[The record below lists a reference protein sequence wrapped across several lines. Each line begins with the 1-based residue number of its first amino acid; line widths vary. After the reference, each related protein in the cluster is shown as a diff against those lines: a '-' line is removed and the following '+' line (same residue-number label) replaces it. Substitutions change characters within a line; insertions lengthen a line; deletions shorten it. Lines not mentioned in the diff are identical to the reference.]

1 MGVTVMPEIK
11 KWAME
16 VRMSFEKTGMA
27 KFISHLDTVRC
38 ITRAMKRANVPIWFT
53 EGFNPH
59 AFLTFA
65 MPLSLG
71 FESLCETV
79 DFRLMEEV
87 DLKKLAN
94 QINDALPVDITVK
107 EIYVYE
113 TSPNDIRWAEY
124 KVIFNNPDNLFLEQA
139 EKILSA
145 DEIMVLKKA
154 KQGRKKVEKEVNIK
168 EHIKS
173 FELENDNG
181 KLVLKTVLSSGT
193 SININPMLLIGA
205 LTKDTETDEQD
216 VDIIK
221 IQSYTENMEV
231 FR

>member
-1 MGVTVMPEIK
+1 MPEVK
-11 KWAME
+11 KWAMD

-38 ITRAMKRANVPIWFT
+38 ITRAMKRACVPIWFT

-87 DLKKLAN
+87 DLNELAER
-94 QINDALPVDITVK
+94 INNALPVDITVK

-124 KVIFNNPDNLFLEQA
+124 KIVFINPDKLLMENA
-139 EKILSA
+139 EKVLSA

-154 KQGRKKVEKEVNIK
+154 KKGRNKVEKEVNIK

-173 FELENDNG
+173 FELEDNNG

-193 SININPMLLIGA
+193 SVNINPMLLIGA
-205 LTKDTETDEQD
+205 LTKNTKTDEQD

-221 IQSYTENMEV
+221 VQSYTENMEV

>member
-1 MGVTVMPEIK
+1 MPEVK
-11 KWAME
+11 KWAMD

-38 ITRAMKRANVPIWFT
+38 ITRAMKRACVPIWFT

-79 DFRLMEEV
+79 DFRLLEDV
-87 DLKKLAN
+87 DLNELKERL
-94 QINDALPVDITVK
+94 NDALPVDITVK

-113 TSPNDIRWAEY
+113 TSSDVIRWAEY
-124 KVIFNNPDNLFLEQA
+124 KIIFNNPDKLILEKA
-139 EKILSA
+139 ESVLSA
-145 DEIMVLKKA
+145 DEIMVMKKG

-173 FELENDNG
+173 FELNNEDG
-181 KLVLKTVLSSGT
+181 KLVLNTVLSSGT

-216 VDIIK
+216 VDVIK
-221 IQSYTENMEV
+221 IESYTESMEI

>member
-1 MGVTVMPEIK
+1 MPEVK
-11 KWAME
+11 KWAMD
-16 VRMSFEKTGMA
+16 VRMSFQKTGMA

-38 ITRAMKRANVPIWFT
+38 ITRAMKRACVPIWFT

-79 DFRLMEEV
+79 DFRLLEDV
-87 DLKKLAN
+87 DLNELKERL
-94 QINDALPVDITVK
+94 NDALPVDITVK

-113 TSPNDIRWAEY
+113 TSSDVIRWAEY
-124 KVIFNNPDNLFLEQA
+124 KIIFNNPDKLILEKA
-139 EKILSA
+139 ESVLSA
-145 DEIMVLKKA
+145 DEIMVMKKG

-173 FELENDNG
+173 FELNNEDG
-181 KLVLKTVLSSGT
+181 KLVLNTVLSSGT

-216 VDIIK
+216 VDVIK
-221 IQSYTENMEV
+221 IESYTESMEI

>member
-1 MGVTVMPEIK
+1 MPEVK
-11 KWAME
+11 KWAMD
-16 VRMSFEKTGMA
+16 VRMSFQKTGMA

-38 ITRAMKRANVPIWFT
+38 ITRAMKRACVPIWFT

-79 DFRLMEEV
+79 DFRLMEET
-87 DLKKLAN
+87 DLNELAER
-94 QINDALPVDITVK
+94 INNALPVDITVK

-124 KVIFNNPDNLFLEQA
+124 KIIFNNPDKLLSRQA
-139 EKILSA
+139 EKILSS
-145 DEIMVLKKA
+145 DEIMVLKKS
-154 KQGRKKVEKEVNIK
+154 KKGRNKVEKEVNIK

-173 FELENDNG
+173 FELSEENG
-181 KLVLKTVLSSGT
+181 KLILNTVLSSGT
-193 SININPMLLIGA
+193 SVNINPMLLIGA
-205 LTKDTETDEQD
+205 LVKDTATDEQD

-221 IQSYTENMEV
+221 VQSYTENMEI
-231 FR
+231 FK

>member
-1 MGVTVMPEIK
+1 MPEVK
-11 KWAME
+11 KWAMD

-27 KFISHLDTVRC
+27 KFISHLDTVRL
-38 ITRAMKRANVPIWFT
+38 ITRSMKRACVPIWFT

-71 FESLCETV
+71 FESYCETV

-87 DLKKLAN
+87 DLEELKVRLN
-94 QINDALPVDITVK
+94 NALPVDITVK

-124 KVIFNNPDNLFLEQA
+124 KIIFNNPDNKFLETA
-139 EKILSA
+139 EKTLSS
-145 DEIMVLKKA
+145 DEIIVEKKA
-154 KQGRKKVEKEVNIK
+154 KQGRKKVNKEVNIK
-168 EHIKS
+168 EYIKS
-173 FELENDNG
+173 FELSEENG
-181 KLVLKTVLSSGT
+181 KLVLKTILSSGT
-193 SININPMLLIGA
+193 SMNINPMLLIGA
-205 LTKDTETDEQD
+205 LVKDTETDEQD

-221 IQSYTENMEV
+221 IESYTENMEV

>member
-1 MGVTVMPEIK
+1 MPEVK
-11 KWAME
+11 KWAMD
-16 VRMSFEKTGMA
+16 VRMSFEKTGIA

-38 ITRAMKRANVPIWFT
+38 ITRAMKRACVPVWFT

-87 DLKKLAN
+87 DLNELAKR
-94 QINDALPVDITVK
+94 INDALPVDMTVK

-113 TSPNDIRWAEY
+113 TTPNDIRWAEY
-124 KVIFNNPDNLFLEQA
+124 KITFNNPDDLLLGKA
-139 EKILSA
+139 ESVLSA
-145 DEIMVLKKA
+145 DEILVLKKG

-173 FELENDNG
+173 YELNDEDG
-181 KLVLKTVLSSGT
+181 KLVLNTVLSSGT

-205 LTKDTETDEQD
+205 LVKDIATDEQD
-216 VDIIK
+216 VDVIK
-221 IQSYTENMEV
+221 IESYTENMEI

>member
-1 MGVTVMPEIK
+1 MPEIK

-16 VRMSFEKTGMA
+16 VRMSFQKTGMA

-38 ITRAMKRANVPIWFT
+38 ITRAMKRANVPVWFT

-79 DFRLMEEV
+79 DFRLMEET
-87 DLKKLAN
+87 DLSELAER
-94 QINDALPVDITVK
+94 INNALPVDITVK

-124 KVIFNNPDNLFLEQA
+124 KVIFNNPDNLLLEKA

-173 FELENDNG
+173 FGLENDNG

-221 IQSYTENMEV
+221 VQSYTENMEV

>member
-1 MGVTVMPEIK
+1 MPEVK
-11 KWAME
+11 KWAMD
-16 VRMSFEKTGMA
+16 VRMSFQKTGMA

-38 ITRAMKRANVPIWFT
+38 ITRAMKRACVPIWFT

-87 DLKKLAN
+87 DLNELAER
-94 QINDALPVDITVK
+94 INNALPVDITVK

-124 KVIFNNPDNLFLEQA
+124 KIIFNNPDSLLLNKA
-139 EKILSA
+139 ESILSSN
-145 DEIMVLKKA
+145 EILVLKKA
-154 KQGRKKVEKEVNIK
+154 KQGRKKIDKEVNIK

-173 FELENDNG
+173 FDLTEENG
-181 KLVLKTVLSSGT
+181 KLVLNTILSSGT
-193 SININPMLLIGA
+193 SVNINPMLLIGA
-205 LTKDTETDEQD
+205 LTCNTETDEQD

-221 IQSYTENMEV
+221 IKSYTESMEE
-231 FR
+231 FK

>member
-1 MGVTVMPEIK
+1 MPEVK
-11 KWAME
+11 KWAMD

-27 KFISHLDTVRC
+27 KFISHLDTVRL
-38 ITRAMKRANVPIWFT
+38 ITRSMKRANVPIWFT

-87 DLKKLAN
+87 DLEELATRLN
-94 QINDALPVDITVK
+94 NALPVDVTVK

-124 KVIFNNPDNLFLEQA
+124 KIIFNNPDNKLLETA
-139 EKILSA
+139 ENILSSN
-145 DEIMVLKKA
+145 EIIVEKKA
-154 KQGRKKVEKEVNIK
+154 KQGRKKVAKEVNIK
-168 EHIKS
+168 EHIKL
-173 FELENDNG
+173 FELTEENG
-181 KLVLKTVLSSGT
+181 KLILHTVLSSGT
-193 SININPMLLIGA
+193 SINVNPMLLIGA
-205 LTKDTETDEQD
+205 LVKDTGTDEQD

-221 IQSYTENMEV
+221 IQSYKENMEA
-231 FR
+231 FK

>member
-1 MGVTVMPEIK
+1 MPEVK

-16 VRMSFEKTGMA
+16 VRMSFQKTGMA

-38 ITRAMKRANVPIWFT
+38 ITRAMKRANVPIWYT

-79 DFRLMEEV
+79 DFRLMEET
-87 DLKKLAN
+87 DLSELAER
-94 QINDALPVDITVK
+94 INNALPVDITVK

-124 KVIFNNPDNLFLEQA
+124 KVIFNNPDNLLLEKA

-181 KLVLKTVLSSGT
+181 KLVLKTVISSGT

-221 IQSYTENMEV
+221 VQSYTENMEV

>member
-1 MGVTVMPEIK
+1 MPEVK

-16 VRMSFEKTGMA
+16 VRMSFKKTGMA

-38 ITRAMKRANVPIWFT
+38 ITRAMKRANVPVWFT

-79 DFRLMEEV
+79 DFRLMEET
-87 DLKKLAN
+87 DLSELAEK
-94 QINDALPVDITVK
+94 INNALPVDITVK

-124 KVIFNNPDNLFLEQA
+124 KVIFNNPDNLLLEQA

-154 KQGRKKVEKEVNIK
+154 KQGRKKVDKEVNIK

-173 FELENDNG
+173 FELNEEDG
-181 KLVLKTVLSSGT
+181 WLILKTVLSSGT

-205 LTKDTETDEQD
+205 LVKDTKTDEQD

-221 IQSYTENMEV
+221 VQSYTEDMKI

>member
-1 MGVTVMPEIK
+1 MPEVK

-16 VRMSFEKTGMA
+16 VRMSFQKTGMA

-38 ITRAMKRANVPIWFT
+38 ITRAMKRAEVPIWFT

-79 DFRLMEEV
+79 DFRLIEEV
-87 DLKKLAN
+87 DLKELAERLN
-94 QINDALPVDITVK
+94 EALPVDITVK

-113 TSPNDIRWAEY
+113 TSPNDIRWVEY
-124 KVIFNNPDNLFLEQA
+124 KIIFNTPDDLLLNKA
-139 EKILSA
+139 ESVLSN
-145 DEIMVLKKA
+145 DEIMVFKKA

-173 FELENDNG
+173 FELYNEDG
-181 KLVLKTVLSSGT
+181 KLILNTVLSSGT

-216 VDIIK
+216 VDVIK
-221 IQSYTENMEV
+221 VQSYTENIEV

>member
-1 MGVTVMPEIK
+1 MPEVK
-11 KWAME
+11 KWAMD

-27 KFISHLDTVRC
+27 KFISHLDTVRL
-38 ITRAMKRANVPIWFT
+38 ITRSMKRANVPIWFT

-79 DFRLMEEV
+79 DFRLIEEV
-87 DLKKLAN
+87 DLEELATRLN
-94 QINDALPVDITVK
+94 NALPVDVTVK

-124 KVIFNNPDNLFLEQA
+124 KIIFNNPDKALLETA
-139 EKILSA
+139 EKILSS
-145 DEIMVLKKA
+145 DEIIVEKKA
-154 KQGRKKVEKEVNIK
+154 KQGRKKVAKEVNIK

-173 FELENDNG
+173 FELSKDNG
-181 KLVLKTVLSSGT
+181 KLILDTVLSSGT

-205 LTKDTETDEQD
+205 LVKNTNTDEQD
-216 VDIIK
+216 VDVIK
-221 IQSYTENMEV
+221 IESYTQNMEV
-231 FR
+231 FK

>member
-1 MGVTVMPEIK
+1 MPEVK
-11 KWAME
+11 KWAMD

-27 KFISHLDTVRC
+27 KFISHLDTVRL
-38 ITRAMKRANVPIWFT
+38 ITRSMKRACVPIWFT

-71 FESLCETV
+71 FESYCETV
-79 DFRLMEEV
+79 DFRLMEEM
-87 DLKKLAN
+87 DLDELAKK
-94 QINDALPVDITVK
+94 INDALPVDITVK

-124 KVIFNNPDNLFLEQA
+124 KIIFNNPDKVLFETA
-139 EKILSA
+139 KNKLSS
-145 DEIMVLKKA
+145 DEIIVEKKA
-154 KQGRKKVEKEVNIK
+154 KQGRKKVAKEVNIK

-173 FELENDNG
+173 FELSEDNG
-181 KLVLKTVLSSGT
+181 KLIIDTVLSSGT

-205 LTKDTETDEQD
+205 LVKNTNTDEQD
-216 VDIIK
+216 VDVIK
-221 IQSYTENMEV
+221 IESYTQNMEV
-231 FR
+231 FK

>member
-1 MGVTVMPEIK
+1 MPEVK
-11 KWAME
+11 KWAMD

-79 DFRLMEEV
+79 DFRLIEEV
-87 DLKKLAN
+87 DLNELAERLN
-94 QINDALPVDITVK
+94 NALPDDITVK
-107 EIYVYE
+107 EIYVSQM
-113 TSPNDIRWAEY
+113 SPNDIRWAEY
-124 KVIFNNPDNLFLEQA
+124 KIIFNNPDSILLNNA
-139 EKILSA
+139 ESKLSSN
-145 DEIMVLKKA
+145 EIIVEKKA
-154 KQGRKKVEKEVNIK
+154 KQGRKKVAKEVNIK

-173 FELENDNG
+173 FELNNMDG
-181 KLVLKTVLSSGT
+181 KLVLNTVLSSGT

-205 LTKDTETDEQD
+205 LVKNTDTDEQD

-221 IQSYTENMEV
+221 VQSYTENMEV
-231 FR
+231 FK

>member
-1 MGVTVMPEIK
+1 MPEVK
-11 KWAME
+11 KWAMD

-27 KFISHLDTVRC
+27 KFISHLDTVRL
-38 ITRAMKRANVPIWFT
+38 ITRSMKRANVPIWFT

-87 DLKKLAN
+87 DLEELATRLN
-94 QINDALPVDITVK
+94 NALPVDVTVK

-124 KVIFNNPDNLFLEQA
+124 KIIFNNPDNKLLETV
-139 EKILSA
+139 ENILSSN
-145 DEIMVLKKA
+145 EIIVEKKA
-154 KQGRKKVEKEVNIK
+154 KQGRKKVAKEVNIK

-173 FELENDNG
+173 FELTEENG
-181 KLVLKTVLSSGT
+181 KLILHTVLSSGT

-205 LTKDTETDEQD
+205 LVKDTGTDEQD

-221 IQSYTENMEV
+221 IESYTENMEV

>member
-1 MGVTVMPEIK
+1 MPEVK

-38 ITRAMKRANVPIWFT
+38 ITRAMKRANVPVWFT

-79 DFRLMEEV
+79 DFRLVEEV
-87 DLKKLAN
+87 DLDELKERLN
-94 QINDALPVDITVK
+94 NALPVDMTVK
-107 EIYVYE
+107 EIYVYD
-113 TSPNDIRWAEY
+113 TLPNDIRWAEY
-124 KVIFNNPDNLFLEQA
+124 KVVFNNPDELLLAQA
-139 EKILSA
+139 EKILSSN
-145 DEIMVLKKA
+145 EIMVMKKG

-181 KLVLKTVLSSGT
+181 KLVLKTVLSSGP

-205 LTKDTETDEQD
+205 LVKDANTDEQD

-221 IQSYTENMEV
+221 IQSYKENMEI
-231 FR
+231 FK

>member
-1 MGVTVMPEIK
+1 MPEVK
-11 KWAME
+11 KWAMD
-16 VRMSFEKTGMA
+16 VRMSFQKTGMA

-71 FESLCETV
+71 FESYCETV
-79 DFRLMEEV
+79 DFRLVEEV
-87 DLKKLAN
+87 DLNELAKK
-94 QINDALPVDITVK
+94 INDALPVDITVK
-107 EIYVYE
+107 EVYIYE

-124 KVIFNNPDNLFLEQA
+124 KILFNNPDNLLLDNA
-139 EKILSA
+139 EKVLSA
-145 DEIMVLKKA
+145 DEILVLKKG
-154 KQGRKKVEKEVNIK
+154 KQGRRKVEKEVNIK

-173 FELENDNG
+173 FELENVNG

-205 LTKDTETDEQD
+205 LVKDTNTDEQD

-221 IQSYTENMEV
+221 VQSFTEDMEV
-231 FR
+231 FF

>member
-1 MGVTVMPEIK
+1 MPEIK

-38 ITRAMKRANVPIWFT
+38 ITRAMKRANVPVWFT

-79 DFRLMEEV
+79 DFRLLEEV
-87 DLKKLAN
+87 DLNELAERL
-94 QINDALPVDITVK
+94 DKALPVDITVK

-113 TSPNDIRWAEY
+113 TLPNDIRWAEY
-124 KVIFNNPDNLFLEQA
+124 KIVFNNPDELLLERA
-139 EKILSA
+139 NSVLSS
-145 DEIMVLKKA
+145 DEIIVLKKS
-154 KQGRKKVEKEVNIK
+154 KKGRNKVEKEVNIK

-173 FELENDNG
+173 FELTEDNG
-181 KLVLKTVLSSGT
+181 KLVLNTVLSSGP

-205 LTKDTETDEQD
+205 LVKDTETDEQD

-221 IQSYTENMEV
+221 VQSFTENMEI
-231 FR
+231 FK

>member
-1 MGVTVMPEIK
+1 MPEVK

-16 VRMSFEKTGMA
+16 VRMSFQKTGMA

-38 ITRAMKRANVPIWFT
+38 ITRAMKRANVPIWYT

-79 DFRLMEEV
+79 DFRLMEET
-87 DLKKLAN
+87 DLSELAER
-94 QINDALPVDITVK
+94 INNALPVDITVK

-124 KVIFNNPDNLFLEQA
+124 KVIFNNPDNLLLEQA

-173 FELENDNG
+173 FGLENDNG

-221 IQSYTENMEV
+221 VQSYTENMEI

>member
-1 MGVTVMPEIK
+1 MPEVK

-38 ITRAMKRANVPIWFT
+38 ITRAMKRANVPVWFT

-79 DFRLMEEV
+79 DFRLVEEV
-87 DLKKLAN
+87 DLDELKERLN
-94 QINDALPVDITVK
+94 NALPVDMTVK
-107 EIYVYE
+107 EIYVYD
-113 TSPNDIRWAEY
+113 TLPNDIRWAEY
-124 KVIFNNPDNLFLEQA
+124 KVVFNNPDELLLAQA
-139 EKILSA
+139 EKLLSS
-145 DEIMVLKKA
+145 DEIMVMKKG

-181 KLVLKTVLSSGT
+181 KLVLKTVLSSGP

-205 LTKDTETDEQD
+205 LVKDTSTDEQD

-221 IQSYTENMEV
+221 IQSYKENMEI
-231 FR
+231 FK

>member
-1 MGVTVMPEIK
+1 MPEVK
-11 KWAME
+11 KWAMD

-27 KFISHLDTVRC
+27 KFISHLDTVRL
-38 ITRAMKRANVPIWFT
+38 ITRSMKRANVPIWFT

-87 DLKKLAN
+87 DLEELATRLN
-94 QINDALPVDITVK
+94 NALPVDVTVK

-124 KVIFNNPDNLFLEQA
+124 KIIFNNPDNKLLETA
-139 EKILSA
+139 ENILSSN
-145 DEIMVLKKA
+145 EIIVEKKA
-154 KQGRKKVEKEVNIK
+154 KQGRKKVAKEVNIK

-173 FELENDNG
+173 FELTEENG
-181 KLVLKTVLSSGT
+181 KLILNTVLSSGT

-205 LTKDTETDEQD
+205 LVKDTGTDEQD

-221 IQSYTENMEV
+221 IQSYKENMEV

>member
-1 MGVTVMPEIK
+1 MPEVK

-16 VRMSFEKTGMA
+16 VRMSFQKTGMA

-38 ITRAMKRANVPIWFT
+38 ITRAMKRANVPIWYT

-79 DFRLMEEV
+79 DFRLMKET
-87 DLKKLAN
+87 DLSELAEK
-94 QINDALPVDITVK
+94 INNALPVDITVK

-124 KVIFNNPDNLFLEQA
+124 KVIFNNPDNLLLEQA

-173 FELENDNG
+173 FELENDDG

-221 IQSYTENMEV
+221 VQSYTENMEV

>member
-1 MGVTVMPEIK
+1 MPEVK
-11 KWAME
+11 KWAMD

-38 ITRAMKRANVPIWFT
+38 ITRSMKRANVPIWFT

-79 DFRLMEEV
+79 DFRLMEEM
-87 DLKKLAN
+87 DLEELAKK
-94 QINDALPVDITVK
+94 INDALPVDITVK
-107 EIYVYE
+107 GIYVYE

-124 KVIFNNPDNLFLEQA
+124 KIIFNNPDKILLNTA
-139 EKILSA
+139 EKTLSS
-145 DEIMVLKKA
+145 DEIIVEKKA
-154 KQGRKKVEKEVNIK
+154 KQGRKKVNKEVNIK

-173 FELENDNG
+173 FELDEENG
-181 KLVLKTVLSSGT
+181 KLIIKTILSSGT
-193 SININPMLLIGA
+193 SMNINPMLLIGA
-205 LTKDTETDEQD
+205 LVKDTETDEQD

-221 IQSYTENMEV
+221 IESYTENMEV
-231 FR
+231 FK

>member
-1 MGVTVMPEIK
+1 MGVNVMPEVK
-11 KWAME
+11 KWAMD
-16 VRMSFEKTGMA
+16 VRMSFQKTGMA

-87 DLKKLAN
+87 DLNELAERL
-94 QINDALPVDITVK
+94 NDALPVDITVK

-124 KVIFNNPDNLFLEQA
+124 KIVFNNPHNLLLDQA
-139 EKILSA
+139 EKILSS

-173 FELENDNG
+173 FSLCEENG
-181 KLVLKTVLSSGT
+181 KLILNTVLSSGT
-193 SININPMLLIGA
+193 SANINPMLLIGA
-205 LTKDTETDEQD
+205 LVKDTEADEQD

-221 IQSYTENMEV
+221 VQSYTENMEI
-231 FR
+231 FK

>member
-1 MGVTVMPEIK
+1 MPEVK
-11 KWAME
+11 KWAMD

-87 DLKKLAN
+87 DLNELAKK
-94 QINDALPVDITVK
+94 INDALPVDITVK

-124 KVIFNNPDNLFLEQA
+124 KIIFNNPDSLLLDKA
-139 EKILSA
+139 HSVLSA
-145 DEIMVLKKA
+145 DEIIVFKKA
-154 KQGRKKVEKEVNIK
+154 KQGRKKVDKEVNIK

-173 FELENDNG
+173 FELNEEDG
-181 KLVLKTVLSSGT
+181 KLILQTVLSSGT

-205 LTKDTETDEQD
+205 LVKDTATDEQD

-221 IQSYTENMEV
+221 VQSYTEDMKV

>member
-1 MGVTVMPEIK
+1 MGVNAMPEIK

-16 VRMSFEKTGMA
+16 VRMSFQKTGMA

-38 ITRAMKRANVPIWFT
+38 ITRAMKRANVPVWFT

-71 FESLCETV
+71 FESLYETV

-87 DLKKLAN
+87 VLNELAERLN
-94 QINDALPVDITVK
+94 KALPVDITVK

-124 KVIFNNPDNLFLEQA
+124 KIIFNNPDDLLLAQA

-145 DEIMVLKKA
+145 DEIIVLKKA
-154 KQGRKKVEKEVNIK
+154 KKGRNKVEKEVNIK

-216 VDIIK
+216 VDIVK
-221 IQSYTENMEV
+221 VQSYTENMEV

>member
-1 MGVTVMPEIK
+1 MPEVK
-11 KWAME
+11 KWAMD
-16 VRMSFEKTGMA
+16 VRMSFQKTGMA

-38 ITRAMKRANVPIWFT
+38 ITRAMKRACVPIWFT

-79 DFRLMEEV
+79 DFRLLEDV
-87 DLKKLAN
+87 DLNELKERL
-94 QINDALPVDITVK
+94 NDALPVDITVK

-113 TSPNDIRWAEY
+113 TSSDVIRWAEY
-124 KVIFNNPDNLFLEQA
+124 KIIFNNPDKLLLEKA
-139 EKILSA
+139 ESVLSA
-145 DEIMVLKKA
+145 DEIMVMKKG

-173 FELENDNG
+173 FELTEDNG
-181 KLVLKTVLSSGT
+181 KLVLKTILSSGT

-216 VDIIK
+216 VDVIK
-221 IQSYTENMEV
+221 IESYTESMEI

>member
-1 MGVTVMPEIK
+1 MPEVK
-11 KWAME
+11 KWAMD

-38 ITRAMKRANVPIWFT
+38 ITRAMKRACVPIWFT

-79 DFRLMEEV
+79 DFRLMEEI
-87 DLKKLAN
+87 DLNELASK
-94 QINDALPVDITVK
+94 INDALPVDITVK

-124 KVIFNNPDNLFLEQA
+124 KIVFNNPDKLLMENA
-139 EKILSA
+139 EKVLSA
-145 DEIMVLKKA
+145 DEILVLKKG
-154 KQGRKKVEKEVNIK
+154 KQGRRKVEKEVNIK

-173 FELENDNG
+173 FELIEENR
-181 KLVLKTVLSSGT
+181 KLILNTILSSGT

-205 LTKDTETDEQD
+205 LVKDTNTDEQD

-221 IQSYTENMEV
+221 VQSFTENMEI
-231 FR
+231 FK

>member
-1 MGVTVMPEIK
+1 MPEVK
-11 KWAME
+11 KWAMD

-79 DFRLMEEV
+79 DFRLLEEV
-87 DLKKLAN
+87 DLNELKERLNK
-94 QINDALPVDITVK
+94 ALPVDITVK
-107 EIYVYE
+107 EIYIYD

-124 KVIFNNPDNLFLEQA
+124 KIIFNNPDKLLLGQA
-139 EKILSA
+139 EMILSS
-145 DEIMVLKKA
+145 DEIMVLKKS
-154 KQGRKKVEKEVNIK
+154 KKGRNKVEKEVNIK
-168 EHIKS
+168 GHIKS
-173 FELENDNG
+173 FDLTEDNG
-181 KLVLKTVLSSGT
+181 KLVLNTVLSSGT

-205 LTKDTETDEQD
+205 LVKDTETDEQD

-221 IQSYTENMEV
+221 IQSYKENMEV
-231 FR
+231 FK

>member
-1 MGVTVMPEIK
+1 MPEVK
-11 KWAME
+11 KWAMD
-16 VRMSFEKTGMA
+16 VRMSFQKTGMA

-38 ITRAMKRANVPIWFT
+38 ITRAMKRACVPIWFT

-79 DFRLMEEV
+79 DFRLMEET
-87 DLKKLAN
+87 DLNELASK
-94 QINDALPVDITVK
+94 INDALPVDIIVK

-113 TSPNDIRWAEY
+113 TSSNDIRWAEY
-124 KVIFNNPDNLFLEQA
+124 KIVFNNPDNLLLENA
-139 EKILSA
+139 EKVLSA
-145 DEIMVLKKA
+145 DEILVLKKG
-154 KQGRKKVEKEVNIK
+154 KQGRRKVEKEVNIK

-173 FELENDNG
+173 FELIEENG
-181 KLVLKTVLSSGT
+181 KLILNTVLSSGT

-205 LTKDTETDEQD
+205 LVKDTNTDEQD

-221 IQSYTENMEV
+221 VQSFTENMEI
-231 FR
+231 FK

>member
-1 MGVTVMPEIK
+1 MPEVK
-11 KWAME
+11 RWAMD
-16 VRMSFEKTGMA
+16 VRMSFAKTGMA

-79 DFRLMEEV
+79 DFRLMEEI
-87 DLKKLAN
+87 DLKELAER
-94 QINDALPVDITVK
+94 INNALPVDITVK
-107 EIYVYE
+107 EIYVPN
-113 TSPNDIRWAEY
+113 TSSSDIRWAEY
-124 KVIFNNPDNLFLEQA
+124 KIIFNNPDKSFLESA
-139 EKILSA
+139 ESRLSA
-145 DEIMVLKKA
+145 DEIIVMKKA
-154 KQGRKKVEKEVNIK
+154 KQGRKKVEKPVNIK

-173 FELENDNG
+173 FNICEEDG
-181 KLVLKTVLSSGT
+181 KLVLNTILSSGT
-193 SININPMLLIGA
+193 SNNINPMLLIGV

-221 IQSYTENMEV
+221 VQSFTENMEI
-231 FR
+231 FK

>member
-1 MGVTVMPEIK
+1 MPEVK
-11 KWAME
+11 KWSMD
-16 VRMSFEKTGMA
+16 VRMSFEKTGIA

-79 DFRLMEEV
+79 DFRPMEEV
-87 DLKKLAN
+87 DLNELEER
-94 QINDALPVDITVK
+94 INDALPVDMTVK
-107 EIYVYE
+107 EIYVYD

-124 KVIFNNPDNLFLEQA
+124 KIIFNNPDNCLIEKA
-139 EKILSA
+139 ESVLSA
-145 DEIMVLKKA
+145 DEILVLKKG

-173 FELENDNG
+173 FELNEDNG
-181 KLVLKTVLSSGT
+181 KFILNTVLSSGT

-205 LTKDTETDEQD
+205 LVKDTATDEQD

-221 IQSYTENMEV
+221 VQSYTEEMKI

>member
-1 MGVTVMPEIK
+1 MPEVK
-11 KWAME
+11 KWAMD

-38 ITRAMKRANVPIWFT
+38 ITRAMKRACVPIWYT

-79 DFRLMEEV
+79 DFRLMEQI
-87 DLKKLAN
+87 DLKELAER
-94 QINDALPVDITVK
+94 INDALPVDITVK
-107 EIYVYE
+107 EIYVYN

-124 KVIFNNPDNLFLEQA
+124 KIIFNNPDSLLLEKA
-139 EKILSA
+139 ESVLSA
-145 DEIMVLKKA
+145 DEILVLKKA
-154 KQGRKKVEKEVNIK
+154 KQGRKKVDKEVNIK

-173 FELENDNG
+173 FELNNEDG

-205 LTKDTETDEQD
+205 LVKDTETDEQD

-221 IQSYTENMEV
+221 VQSYTENMEE
-231 FR
+231 FK